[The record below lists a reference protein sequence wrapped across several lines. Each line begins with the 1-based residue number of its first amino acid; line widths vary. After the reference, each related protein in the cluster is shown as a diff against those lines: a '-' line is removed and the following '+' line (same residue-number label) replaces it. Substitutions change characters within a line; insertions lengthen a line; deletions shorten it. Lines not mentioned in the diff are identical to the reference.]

1 MMADIEYERNED
13 YAYDEKGEPVEVEM
27 VSGEATKAYKP
38 VSESSPV
45 TEEKLEEY
53 TDFERVD
60 FNNPSSILR
69 YGEEVKEEIGR
80 ILDTTAQMSTETR
93 EESLDDK
100 LVSEISSFDR
110 AIDGKE
116 KNALVA
122 AGQTVK
128 TGVKG
133 FLGKMG
139 IDKFKG
145 AESAAYKERYEDYCE
160 KIQRVCDAVSSQ
172 KEGALGDISLRNSI
186 IEAITPLIEKLE
198 KIIEVGKMDKDKFDA
213 SIAELKSM
221 AIGLASEH
229 EIQYKTQLSELFSGK
244 LEELTKSVVLY
255 REQVQSY
262 RLQQRTDM
270 EIVMNSDSYLRDTAP
285 ILKAQG
291 SVMVFNKLQGK
302 RIETIARL
310 NEATNAAIQGNAK
323 ALEQNA
329 TGAVDLSLHRG
340 VSTETLSKLND
351 SLQKGVDIFKQ
362 GRIKAKQQREADRK
376 VIETTAASLKAY
388 QEELLHLIDDEGVMS
403 DLLGKRPELGH
414 GPLQKKLGTPNSGN
428 K

>member
-1 MMADIEYERNED
+1 MADIEYGRNEN
-13 YAYDEKGEPVEVEM
+13 YAYDERGERIEVEM
-27 VSGEATKAYKP
+27 VSGETIKSSTQA
-38 VSESSPV
+38 SEGSSSH
-45 TEEKLEEY
+45 EQHLEEY
-53 TDFERVD
+53 TDFEQVD
-60 FNNPSSILR
+60 FNNPASILR

-80 ILDTTAQMSTETR
+80 ILDTTAQMSTEKR

-100 LVSEISSFDR
+100 LVSEISSFDK

-128 TGVKG
+128 VGVKG
-133 FLGKMG
+133 LLGKMG
-139 IDKFKG
+139 IDKFKD
-145 AESAAYKERYEDYCE
+145 AENAAYKDRYEDYCE

-198 KIIEVGKMDKDKFDA
+198 RIIEAGKMDKEKFDA

-221 AIGLASEH
+221 ANGLASEH
-229 EIQYKTQLSELFSGK
+229 EIQYKTQLSELFAGK
-244 LEELTKSVVLY
+244 LEELTKSIVLY

-302 RIETIARL
+302 RIETIAKL

-329 TGAVDLSLHRG
+329 AGAVDLSLHRG

-362 GRIKAKQQREADRK
+362 GRDKAKQQREADRK

-403 DLLGKRPELGH
+403 DLLGDRKELGR

>member
-13 YAYDEKGEPVEVEM
+13 YAYDEKGQPVEVEM
-27 VSGEATKAYKP
+27 VSDEATKPYKP
-38 VSESSPV
+38 VSESSSV

-60 FNNPSSILR
+60 FNNPASILR
-69 YGEEVKEEIGR
+69 YGEDVKEEIGR

-100 LVSEISSFDR
+100 LVSEISSFDK

-198 KIIEVGKMDKDKFDA
+198 KIIEVGKMDKEKFDA

-403 DLLGKRPELGH
+403 DLLGKKPELGH